1 MKNKGLIR
9 IVLPGLFCAACM
21 AVSIWYAVRWN
32 DARLVKPMD
41 FSTYVFQ
48 PQDLPMIGS
57 TILVTFYAFY
67 LVALAVQAV
76 MAQRQSRAGSRYTR
90 NINPRLGFL
99 GLLGF
104 LGFAGFW
111 TWSIDGSLFPF
122 VFFIFFGFFGF
133 FYEGKMSH
141 TLMDERFVENRMRA
155 QLAAGKAA
163 LGIILIATL
172 MLGQGTL
179 GRRFSFTFAA
189 YIIVV
194 SLALALNIFLGE
206 YLLYHYDHDEQSEE
220 SEG

>member
-1 MKNKGLIR
+1 MKTKGFIR
-9 IVLPGLFCAACM
+9 IVLPGLVCAACM
-21 AVSIWYAVRWN
+21 AASVWYAVCWN

-41 FSTYVFQ
+41 FSAYVFQ

-57 TILVTFYAFY
+57 TLLVTFYVFY
-67 LVALAVQAV
+67 LVALAVRAV
-76 MAQRQSRAGSRYTR
+76 MAQRRSQADSRYTR
-90 NINPRLGFL
+90 TISPKLGFL

-111 TWSIDGSLFPF
+111 TWGTDGSFFPF
-122 VFFIFFGFFGF
+122 VFFLFFGFFGF

-155 QLAAGKAA
+155 QLAAGKTA
-163 LGIILIATL
+163 LGIILAATVI
-172 MLGQGTL
+172 LGQGAL
-179 GRRFSFTFAA
+179 GGNFSFTFAA

-206 YLLYHYDHDEQSEE
+206 YLLYHYDHDEQPEE